1 MDAKPSE
8 VYYGNGRFTRSELL
22 NLRESL
28 DDRRVM
34 EKLKALREARQQ
46 LAFFTRSQVADRQWQ
61 LGELS
66 GTHMRLKRA
75 VKTMGMQARQLSTL
89 VMEHGSY
96 TS

>member
-8 VYYGNGRFTRSELL
+8 VCYGTGRFTRSELL

-34 EKLKALREARQQ
+34 EKLQALREARQQ
-46 LAFFTRSQVADRQWQ
+46 LAFFTRSQVADRHWQ
-61 LGELS
+61 LSELS
-66 GTHMRLKRA
+66 GTHMRLKRT

-89 VMEHGSY
+89 VMEHGPS
-96 TS
+96 TT